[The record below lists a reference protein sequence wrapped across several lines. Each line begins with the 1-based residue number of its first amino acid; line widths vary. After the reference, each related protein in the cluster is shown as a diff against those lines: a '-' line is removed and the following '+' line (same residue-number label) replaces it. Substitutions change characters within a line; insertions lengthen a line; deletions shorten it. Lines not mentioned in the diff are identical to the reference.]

1 MSLVPDAVRNL
12 RELLSAYYVKDVGNL
27 SLHNSL
33 DRRQIE
39 LVAARV
45 SSINECFY

>member
-1 MSLVPDAVRNL
+1 MQVGDAQY
-12 RELLSAYYVKDVGNL
+12 LSMEGMQILAGDTGR
-27 SLHNSL
+27 SI
-33 DRRQIE
+33 DRMQIE